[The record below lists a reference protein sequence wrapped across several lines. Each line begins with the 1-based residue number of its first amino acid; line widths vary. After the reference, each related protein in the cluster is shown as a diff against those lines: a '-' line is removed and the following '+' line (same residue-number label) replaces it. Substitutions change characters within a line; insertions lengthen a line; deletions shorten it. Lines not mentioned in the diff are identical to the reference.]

1 MKKNNYLI
9 TILILNLFIGDVF
22 SQCSNFGSQ
31 FPSATQS
38 TTSNSL
44 VTVSTCV
51 FGSEWSA
58 YSVTSG
64 QTYTWTT
71 CGDTDFD
78 TQLTLW
84 NTAHTVS
91 YAYNDDNCGVQST
104 ITWTATF
111 TGTVHVL
118 LSRFNC
124 TSQSTCMTLQW
135 ACTSCGTPPPSGCL
149 NTSSYGSA
157 TAPTNTTSVTI
168 STCNFQTEYST
179 ISNVIAGNSY
189 QLSNSCGGYVT
200 IRSGAYNGTVVANG
214 NSPLTFT
221 APTSG
226 TYYIH
231 WNTNSSCGTAT
242 SCCTTTITCT
252 SCGGATCSDGIQNQG
267 ETGIDCGGPCP
278 ACPTGPNLIPT
289 ACSSTTYNMTANTTI
304 TFYDDGGPGGDPC
317 ADAAVSTGNYC
328 NCNCFTTVTICAAAG
343 QYIIADFREFAMW
356 NTTSGWDWM
365 RIYNGPNTGSP
376 VMYDNSSTG
385 ANNPMGDCGIG
396 SNVLNFCSSGQ
407 CMTFQFWA
415 TSVVN
420 RAGWDAL
427 VSSVPGFC
435 TPLPI
440 ELLSFTGE
448 AVEETNVLNWT
459 TTSEINNDYFIVEA
473 SVDAENFSSIGTIA
487 GAGNSNEVLN
497 YQFID
502 NNPKNK
508 TMYYRLKQ
516 VDFDG
521 KWENSEIVAIER
533 VSLGTINIFPN
544 PVNNMLH
551 INFNNNDDTDYT
563 IFVTNILGEVISET
577 NTIGKSKLTL
587 EIFNQLSGGVYFVKI
602 MDESNNLVKTEKV
615 IKH

>member
-1 MKKNNYLI
+1 MKKNIYLPI
-9 TILILNLFIGDVF
+9 ILIINLFIGEVF

-44 VTVSTCV
+44 VNVSTCV
-51 FGSEWSA
+51 YGGEWSA
-58 YSVTSG
+58 YNVTSG

-84 NTAHTVS
+84 NTAHTIS
-91 YAYNDDNCGVQST
+91 YAYNDDNCGLQST

-111 TGTVHVL
+111 TGIVHVL

-124 TSQSTCMTLQW
+124 ANQSTCMTLQW
-135 ACTSCGTPPPSGCL
+135 ACTSCGSAPGGCL

-157 TAPTNTTSVTI
+157 TAPTNTTPTTI
-168 STCNFQTEYST
+168 STCNYQTEYST
-179 ISNVIAGNSY
+179 ISNIIAGNSY
-189 QLSNSCGGYVT
+189 QFSNSCGGYIT
-200 IRSGAYNGTVVANG
+200 IRSGTYNGTVVASG
-214 NSPLTFT
+214 NTPLTFT

-226 TYYIH
+226 TYYVH

-252 SCGGATCSDGIQNQG
+252 SCGGATCNDGIQNQG

-278 ACPTGPNLIPT
+278 VCPTGPNLIPT
-289 ACSSTTYNMTANTTI
+289 ACSNINYNMTANTTI

-328 NCNCFTTVTICAAAG
+328 NCNCFTTVTICAATG

-376 VMYDNSSTG
+376 IMYDNSSTG
-385 ANNPMGDCGIG
+385 ANNSMGDCGIG

-427 VSSVPGFC
+427 VSSVSSFC

-448 AVEETNVLNWT
+448 AIEETNVLNWT
-459 TTSEINNDYFIVEA
+459 TTSEINNDFFIIEA
-473 SVDAENFSSIGTIA
+473 SIDAENFSSIGTIA

-497 YQFID
+497 YQFTD

>member
-473 SVDAENFSSIGTIA
+473 SVDAENFSSIGIIA